1 MVLPSRQVSAP
12 DCQLN
17 WEQMQAM
24 LPGAGE
30 VRMWALSTAPAGWAI
45 CDGSVCP
52 EGALRTQLL
61 ADSSPYGTSGGL
73 PLLPDMRG
81 RVVAGYDSTQTE
93 FDTLGETGG
102 AKTHTLTA
110 AQIPAHNHRVGFRQD
125 APFTGGNLDL
135 ALGGPNTYAIHSAGT
150 TATNTGGGADGK
162 SWNEGGG
169 GSHNNLQ
176 PYIALNFIIKT

>member
-1 MVLPSRQVSAP
+1 MVLPSRQVAAP

-30 VRMWALSTAPAGWAI
+30 MRMWALSTAPAGWAI

-81 RVVAGYDSTQTE
+81 RAPIGVGTGTGLTARALGAAVGAETHHHQSPESGVNGSGATTTSRGRWKPSTQCE
-93 FDTLGETGG
+93 
-102 AKTHTLTA
+102 
-110 AQIPAHNHRVGFRQD
+110 
-125 APFTGGNLDL
+125 
-135 ALGGPNTYAIHSAGT
+135 LGGENGT
-150 TATNTGGGADGK
+150 QRQRRMI
-162 SWNEGGG
+162 
-169 GSHNNLQ
+169 Q
-176 PYIALNFIIKT
+176 PK